1 MKTSV
6 DITGVDFRIN
16 GKLTYSEVPSSL
28 PNARGLL
35 MNARFIQGVF
45 DDKEAPDRFA
55 RFGWQ
60 TWDADR
66 HTDELIQSL
75 PMWYGYGLRAFT
87 VGFQGGIPV
96 FTIENSSI
104 NNNPFKDSG
113 TAIEKAY
120 LDRMERLIRAADAI
134 GMVVIVSIL
143 YQGQA
148 PRMQSSVVIRNA
160 VRATCR
166 WLRDNAFTNVV
177 IEVANEYNVGAF
189 KGHPLVFDRR
199 EYQR

>member
-1 MKTSV
+1 M
-6 DITGVDFRIN
+6 
-16 GKLTYSEVPSSL
+16 
-28 PNARGLL
+28 
-35 MNARFIQGVF
+35 
-45 DDKEAPDRFA
+45 
-55 RFGWQ
+55 
-60 TWDADR
+60 
-66 HTDELIQSL
+66 
-75 PMWYGYGLRAFT
+75 
-87 VGFQGGIPV
+87 PV

-189 KGHPLVFDRR
+189 KGHPLVFEPEGISTLIEIAR
-199 EYQR
+199 EESGGMPVGASGGAQIARERLQKRVT